1 MDSGIAETA
10 ERFIRSFYEGESTG
24 HDYWHSIR
32 VRNTAMSIC
41 DTEPDAD
48 RTLVAVAALL
58 HDVDDRKLGGDWKN
72 LPVAA
77 GFLRE
82 NGVPE
87 DEIQKVKHII
97 AKISFKG
104 ADTEVPDSLEGK
116 IVQDADRLDAIGAI
130 GVARAFAYGGKHGR
144 PLFDP
149 SSRPRSGMSEEEYF
163 SETPDSITHFHE
175 KLLLLRD
182 MMNTSEGRRLADHRH
197 GFMLEYLA
205 EFDGEWNGR
214 L

>member
-1 MDSGIAETA
+1 MDGGISEKA
-10 ERFIRSFYEGESTG
+10 ERFIRGFYEGESTG
-24 HDYWHSIR
+24 HDYWHSVR
-32 VRNTAMSIC
+32 VRNIAMSIC
-41 DTEPDAD
+41 DTEPEAD

-72 LPVAA
+72 LPVAE
-77 GFLRE
+77 GFLRD
-82 NGVPE
+82 NGVSG
-87 DEIQKVKHII
+87 DEILQVKEII

-104 ADTEVPDSLEGK
+104 KDSEVPDSLEGR

-130 GVARAFAYGGKHGR
+130 GVARVFAYGGKHGR

-163 SETPDSITHFHE
+163 SKTPDSITHFHE

-182 MMNTSEGRRLADHRH
+182 MMNTAEGRRLAEHRH
-197 GFMLEYLA
+197 EFMLEYLA
-205 EFDGEWNGR
+205 EFDGEWNGC